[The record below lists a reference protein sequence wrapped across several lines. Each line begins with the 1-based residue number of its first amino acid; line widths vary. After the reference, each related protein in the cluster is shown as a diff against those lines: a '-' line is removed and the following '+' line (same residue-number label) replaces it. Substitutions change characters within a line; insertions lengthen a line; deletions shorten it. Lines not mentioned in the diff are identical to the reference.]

1 MKKVK
6 ILALVSAIITAL
18 LLLVFLS
25 SLSQPTDNL
34 TKVISAAT
42 DIPANT
48 PITAEMLTTNDMPA
62 ASVSAGAI
70 TDSSQV
76 VGKVSQTKIFAGEQ
90 LLSSKLVSAGEE
102 NNNSLA
108 YAIEPGMRA
117 ITISVDQTSG
127 VAYLLTPSDRV
138 DVIGDF
144 LDESGGTKISYSK
157 IILEN
162 IKILAVDNVYAEGG
176 KINSE
181 ASAYTALTLQVTP
194 AEALKLSMGQFEGQL
209 RVILR
214 SPVDEKKTNLPRI
227 TLNEVIK

>member
-6 ILALVSAIITAL
+6 LLALVSAVITAL
-18 LLLVFLS
+18 LLFVFLS
-25 SLSQPTDNL
+25 TLSQPTDNL
-34 TKVISAAT
+34 TKVITAAS

-48 PITAEMLTTNDMPA
+48 PITSEMLTTSDMPA
-62 ASVSAGAI
+62 ASILAGAF
-70 TDSSQV
+70 TNSSQV

-90 LLSSKLVSAGEE
+90 LLSSKLVATGED
-102 NNNSLA
+102 NSGSLA

-117 ITISVDQTSG
+117 ITIPVDQTTG
-127 VAYLLTPSDRV
+127 VAYLLTPGDRV

-144 LDESGGTKISYSK
+144 LDESGDTKISYSK

-162 IKILAVDNVYAEGG
+162 IKILAVDNVYGEDG

-181 ASAYTALTLQVTP
+181 APTYTALTLQVTP
-194 AEALKLSMGQFEGQL
+194 QQALKVSMGQFEGQL

-214 SPVDEKKTNLPRI
+214 SPVDDKKTNLTRI
-227 TLNEVIK
+227 TLNDVIK

>member
-6 ILALVSAIITAL
+6 LLALVSAIITAL
-18 LLLVFLS
+18 LLFVFLS

-34 TKVISAAT
+34 TKVITAAT

-48 PITAEMLTTNDMPA
+48 PITSEMLTTSDMPT
-62 ASVSAGAI
+62 ASVSAGAF
-70 TDSSQV
+70 TDRSQV

-90 LLSSKLVSAGEE
+90 LLSSKLVAAGEE
-102 NNNSLA
+102 NSDSLA

-117 ITISVDQTSG
+117 ITIPVDQTTG
-127 VAYLLTPSDRV
+127 LAYLLSPGDRV

-144 LDESGGTKISYSK
+144 LDESGSTKISYSK
-157 IILEN
+157 IIIEN

-181 ASAYTALTLQVTP
+181 TSTYTALTLQVTP
-194 AEALKLSMGQFEGQL
+194 AQALKVSMGQYEGQL